1 MKLTKENLVKYIT
14 SPKVVER
21 LIREGWSTD
30 EIEVKE
36 IIEAPIE
43 TPRRGRPAKKDY

>member
-30 EIEVKE
+30 EIEVEK
-36 IIEAPIE
+36 IVE
-43 TPRRGRPAKKDY
+43 TPKRGRPAKKED

>member
-1 MKLTKENLVKYIT
+1 MKLFKQNLIKNIT

-30 EIEVKE
+30 EIDE
-36 IIEAPIE
+36 PIVA
-43 TPRRGRPAKKDY
+43 TPKRGRPAKKDK

>member
-30 EIEVKE
+30 EPKE
-36 IIEAPIE
+36 IIIPTIK
-43 TPRRGRPAKKDY
+43 RGRPAKKES